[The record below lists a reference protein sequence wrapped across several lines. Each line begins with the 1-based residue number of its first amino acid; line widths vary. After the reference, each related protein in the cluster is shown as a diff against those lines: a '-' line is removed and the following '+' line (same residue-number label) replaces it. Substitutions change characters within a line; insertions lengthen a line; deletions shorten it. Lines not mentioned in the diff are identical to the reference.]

1 MSLKIPMPLLGKP
14 RRSSSTGQVTHSS
27 SKLPDPVH
35 MGKQQRKGKIRASG
49 CLCSPHFHF
58 SRAWKPSYNRV
69 SILPSS
75 SQITLHSLWVI
86 SGEIWKPADL
96 TKLLLWTVLVFTAS
110 SFFSASTTSQGFM
123 ITGILLRKRDRSLQ
137 KVTQEELKTGYRF
150 LHPHCFSGSK
160 LHKCMPITL

>member
-75 SQITLHSLWVI
+75 SQITTQPLSNFRGNLKTSRPNQVTFMNCA
-86 SGEIWKPADL
+86 S
-96 TKLLLWTVLVFTAS
+96 FTAS

>member
-1 MSLKIPMPLLGKP
+1 MSLKIPMLLLGKP

-58 SRAWKPSYNRV
+58 SRAWKPSYNCV

-75 SQITLHSLWVI
+75 SQVTLHSLCVI

-96 TKLLLWTVLVFTAS
+96 TKLLLWTVLVLLLLHS
-110 SFFSASTTSQGFM
+110 SVSTTSQGFV
-123 ITGILLRKRDRSLQ
+123 ITGILLCKRDKSLQ
-137 KVTQEELKTGYRF
+137 NVTQEELKTGYRF